1 MKAEQQPGFFF
12 FFDWLDDCADLEAE
26 TQIEFVRA
34 IAHYAQTG
42 EKPEKLSPVV
52 SLLTRSVF
60 REIDLQKRKREQ
72 IREMRR
78 SFGRLGGRP
87 RKQQE
92 FEKPKGFEENHKV
105 FEESNKKQK
114 NLNQDLNQDQDLN
127 LNQEEKNSPKG
138 EQKKEKVLL
147 KFGQR
152 IAMTEDEHSKLC
164 VEFGAQAVAIEL
176 AIADDWLLA
185 KGRTQKDYAAFMRNW
200 LRRNAAQQ
208 RRGQRGAGRGHVDVS
223 GDYYERSVAE
233 MRAAGFDVIDCSPN
247 AGEIPRENAAQN

>member
-87 RKQQE
+87 RKQQD

-105 FEESNKKQK
+105 FEESNEKQK
-114 NLNQDLNQDQDLN
+114 NLNQDQDLNQDQEFKKN
-127 LNQEEKNSPKG
+127 LSLQRDEKKS
-138 EQKKEKVLL
+138 QKVLT